1 MEQAAAREEQDP
13 GQDHPKDRAQ
23 AALPLINFFAFHQ
36 RLASTL
42 KADHGAFNVL
52 FSNPAFAR
60 DSIKSSALNFS
71 GWTRT
76 VTSFV
81 GKLTVT
87 FFTPSMLIRAARTRG
102 GQDWGQLIPGT

>member
-1 MEQAAAREEQDP
+1 MQEEAAREEQDP
-13 GQDHPKDRAQ
+13 GQDHPKERAQ
-23 AALPLINFFAFHQ
+23 SALPLIHLFAFHQ
-36 RLASTL
+36 RLPPTL
-42 KADHGAFNVL
+42 KVDHGALKVL
-52 FSNPAFAR
+52 FSNPALAR
-60 DSIKSSALNFS
+60 ASIKSSALNFS

-87 FFTPSMLIRAARTRG
+87 FFTPSMLVRAARTRG